1 MHLQATVVAHLR
13 AVGVS
18 VTPIDQMDSGTSFSF
33 ADFDDRYT
41 FSVGVAAQAGRKEKW
56 FVRISA
62 QEIED
67 AESISILKRLPALPT
82 SEFVDATYIR
92 WSPFTVEAVGGNAK
106 RVTDWIVGTIAN
118 AADRMLLNTERPS
131 AEEEAPSDPHSEPAS
146 VPAEQPIAPI
156 PEPALSLPFNDD
168 VVRQLVDAVT
178 RAADPRI
185 ALLDALVER
194 GLVSPA
200 LQEEVRT
207 GIRLEQG
214 DPRAI
219 LEAAKRRTVLT
230 AGQAQVV
237 VRMAFTEPGKVSD
250 EVLFAALEATQA
262 GWDAH
267 GKTLLRESVRDLR
280 DLNIGLNIFKLV
292 AKAAPSDVVG
302 LVARGLVDRAKR
314 EAPARKR
321 DVLVEIVG
329 TSFQAGLIQGTSLI
343 DNLLGEEE
351 LRPYDIWSDPV
362 IRAAISGDEGAA
374 VVLHRAAL
382 AEGTEPDL
390 RVVCQALVEVA
401 PTSTTMRSVGKWL
414 KRWVE
419 KGHSFRPADQALFE
433 RVASALQGWHCNN
446 PMTSEAAADQLSLQ
460 RLAQSHPEIEKLE
473 LSRAAIENARRPGS
487 PEAKQA
493 AVMNERFEKAKRYV
507 EQELVGKNRR
517 FILFGSRP
525 NKTSVNVLDQF
536 YPMRKFQWIEWLET
550 ERGKGPGRR
559 ILSDKIKGASC
570 VAVIVFTGASSHRN
584 TGLTDILSDTADKQ
598 VHRIE
603 SSSRDKLTIGLVE
616 AIEKHNHGSTA
627 A

>member
-1 MHLQATVVAHLR
+1 VRLQATVAAYLR
-13 AVGVS
+13 AVGVAVS
-18 VTPIDQMDSGTSFSF
+18 PRDQSENETSFSF
-33 ADFDDRYT
+33 VDFDNRYE
-41 FSVGVAAQAGRKEKW
+41 FSVGIAAQAGRKVKW
-56 FVRISA
+56 VVRIAA

-67 AESISILKRLPALPT
+67 AESIATLKRLPALPT
-82 SEFVDATYIR
+82 SEFVDSTYTR

-131 AEEEAPSDPHSEPAS
+131 PSEEPPAGQQSEPAS
-146 VPAEQPIAPI
+146 TPVEEPITLA
-156 PEPALSLPFNDD
+156 PEPALSPPVTDD
-168 VVRQLVDAVT
+168 VVRHLVDVVT
-178 RAADPRI
+178 RAADPRT
-185 ALLDALVER
+185 ALFEALAER

-200 LQEEVRT
+200 LEEEIRT

-219 LEAAKRRTVLT
+219 LEAARRGTVLT
-230 AGQAQVV
+230 AIQAQVV
-237 VRMAFTEPGKVSD
+237 VRMAFAEPNVVSD
-250 EVLFAALEATQA
+250 EVLFSALEATQA
-262 GWDAH
+262 GWDEHA
-267 GKTLLRESVRDLR
+267 KTLLRESVRDLR
-280 DLNIGLNIFKLV
+280 DLNTGLTIFKLV

-321 DVLVEIVG
+321 DVLVEIVS
-329 TSFQAGLIQGTSLI
+329 TSFQAGLLQGTSLI

-390 RVVCQALVEVA
+390 RVACQALVEVA
-401 PTSTTMRSVGKWL
+401 PTSTTMRSIGKWL

-419 KGHSFRPADQALFE
+419 KGHSIGPADQALFE
-433 RVASALQGWHCNN
+433 KVASALQEWHCNN
-446 PMTSEAAADQLSLQ
+446 PMTAEASADQLSLQ
-460 RLAQSHPEIEKLE
+460 RLVQSHPEIAQLE

-493 AVMNERFEKAKRYV
+493 AAMNERFEKAKRYV

-525 NKTSVNVLDQF
+525 NKTSENVLNQF
-536 YPMRKFQWIEWLET
+536 YPMRKFHWIEWLET

-559 ILSDKIKGASC
+559 VLSDKIKGASC

-616 AIEKHNHGSTA
+616 VIEKHNRDSA
-627 A
+627 AT

>member
-1 MHLQATVVAHLR
+1 VRLQATVAAYLR
-13 AVGVS
+13 AVAVS
-18 VTPIDQMDSGTSFSF
+18 VTPSDQGENGASFSF
-33 ADFDDRYT
+33 VDFDDRYE
-41 FSVGVAAQAGRKEKW
+41 FSVGIAAQAGRKEKW

-62 QEIED
+62 QDIED
-67 AESISILKRLPALPT
+67 AESIATLKRLPALPT
-82 SEFVDATYIR
+82 SEFVDSTYTR

-131 AEEEAPSDPHSEPAS
+131 TEEEPQSSPNPEPHP
-146 VPAEQPIAPI
+146 VPAEQPITPI
-156 PEPALSLPFNDD
+156 PEPASSLPFTDD

-178 RAADPRI
+178 RAADPRT
-185 ALLDALVER
+185 ALFEALAER
-194 GLVSPA
+194 GLVSPT
-200 LQEEVRT
+200 LEEEIRT

-219 LEAAKRRTVLT
+219 LEAARRGTALT
-230 AGQAQVV
+230 AIQAQVV
-237 VRMAFTEPGKVSD
+237 VRVAFTEPDKVSED
-250 EVLFAALEATQA
+250 VLFAALEATQA
-262 GWDAH
+262 GWDEH

-280 DLNIGLNIFKLV
+280 DLNTGLTIFKLV

-302 LVARGLVDRAKR
+302 LVARGLVAHAKR
-314 EAPARKR
+314 EAPAQKR
-321 DVLVEIVG
+321 AVLVEIVG
-329 TSFQAGLIQGTSLI
+329 TSFQAGLTQGVSLI
-343 DNLLGEEE
+343 DNLLREEE

-374 VVLHRAAL
+374 VVLHLAAL

-390 RVVCQALVEVA
+390 RVACQALVEVV
-401 PTSTTMRSVGKWL
+401 PTNTTMRSLGKWL

-419 KGHSFRPADQALFE
+419 KGHSIAPADRVLFE
-433 RVASALQGWHCNN
+433 RVASALQEWHCNN
-446 PMTSEAAADQLSLQ
+446 PMTAEASADQLSLQ
-460 RLAQSHPEIEKLE
+460 RLAQSHPEIAQLE
-473 LSRAAIENARRPGS
+473 LSRTAIENARRPGS

-493 AVMNERFEKAKRYV
+493 AAMNERFEKAKRYV
-507 EQELVGKNRR
+507 EQELVGKNQR

-525 NKTSVNVLDQF
+525 NKTSENVLNQF
-536 YPMRKFQWIEWLET
+536 YPMRKFHWIEWLET

-616 AIEKHNHGSTA
+616 AIEKHNRDNVA

>member
-1 MHLQATVVAHLR
+1 MHLQATVAAYLR
-13 AVGVS
+13 AVGVP
-18 VTPIDQMDSGTSFSF
+18 VTPSDTGENGASFTF
-33 ADFDDRYT
+33 VDFDDRYE
-41 FSVGVAAQAGRKEKW
+41 FSVGIAAQAGRKEKW

-62 QEIED
+62 QDIED
-67 AESISILKRLPALPT
+67 AESIATLKRLPALPT
-82 SEFVDATYIR
+82 SEFVDSTYTR

-131 AEEEAPSDPHSEPAS
+131 IEEEPQVSPNPEPAS
-146 VPAEQPIAPI
+146 VPIEQPTTPSS
-156 PEPALSLPFNDD
+156 EPGLSLPFNDD
-168 VVRQLVDAVT
+168 VVRQLVDVVT

-219 LEAAKRRTVLT
+219 LEAAKRGTVLT
-230 AGQAQVV
+230 AVQAQVV

-302 LVARGLVDRAKR
+302 LVARGLVAQAKR
-314 EAPARKR
+314 EEPARKR
-321 DVLVEIVG
+321 ALLLEI
-329 TSFQAGLIQGTSLI
+329 AGLSYEAGLLQGSELTSQ
-343 DNLLGEEE
+343 LLDEEE
-351 LRPYDIWSDPV
+351 LRPYDIWSDAT
-362 IRAAISGDEGAA
+362 IRTAIDGHEAMA
-374 VVLHRAAL
+374 IKLHHAAL
-382 AEGTEPDL
+382 AEGTEADL
-390 RVVCQALVEVA
+390 RVACQALLGPA
-401 PTSTTMRSVGKWL
+401 PTGALLRCLGKWL
-414 KRWVE
+414 RRWVE
-419 KGHSFRPADQALFE
+419 KGHPIESADKTLFE
-433 RVASALQGWHCNN
+433 KVAIVLREWHCNN

-559 ILSDKIKGASC
+559 VLSDKIKGASC

-584 TGLTDILSDTADKQ
+584 TGLTDILSDTADKK

-603 SSSRDKLTIGLVE
+603 SSSRDKLTIGLLDV
-616 AIEKHNHGSTA
+616 IESHY
-627 A
+627 

>member
-1 MHLQATVVAHLR
+1 M
-13 AVGVS
+13 
-18 VTPIDQMDSGTSFSF
+18 
-33 ADFDDRYT
+33 
-41 FSVGVAAQAGRKEKW
+41 
-56 FVRISA
+56 
-62 QEIED
+62 
-67 AESISILKRLPALPT
+67 
-82 SEFVDATYIR
+82 
-92 WSPFTVEAVGGNAK
+92 EAVGGNAK

-131 AEEEAPSDPHSEPAS
+131 AEEEPQSSPNPEPHPVQIEQPTTPSSEPG
-146 VPAEQPIAPI
+146 
-156 PEPALSLPFNDD
+156 LSLPFNDD

-219 LEAAKRRTVLT
+219 LEAAKRGTVLT
-230 AGQAQVV
+230 AVQAQVV

-302 LVARGLVDRAKR
+302 IVARGLVDRAKR

-329 TSFQAGLIQGTSLI
+329 TSFQAGLTQGISLI

-390 RVVCQALVEVA
+390 RVACQALVEVA
-401 PTSTTMRSVGKWL
+401 PTSTTMRSIGKWL

-419 KGHSFRPADQALFE
+419 KGHSIRPADQALFE
-433 RVASALQGWHCNN
+433 RVASALQEWHCNN
-446 PMTSEAAADQLSLQ
+446 PMTAEAAADQLSLQ
-460 RLAQSHPEIEKLE
+460 RLAQSHPEIAQLE
-473 LSRAAIENARRPGS
+473 LSRTAIENARRPGS

-559 ILSDKIKGASC
+559 VLSDKIKGASC

-616 AIEKHNHGSTA
+616 AIEKHNRDSA
-627 A
+627 AT

>member
-131 AEEEAPSDPHSEPAS
+131 AEEEPQSIPTPEPHPAS
-146 VPAEQPIAPI
+146 IEQPATTSA
-156 PEPALSLPFNDD
+156 EPSLSQPFSDD

-178 RAADPRI
+178 RAADPRV
-185 ALLDALVER
+185 ALFKALVER
-194 GLVSPA
+194 GLVSPD

-207 GIRLEQG
+207 SIRLEQG
-214 DPRAI
+214 DPQTI
-219 LEAAKRRTVLT
+219 LEAAQRGTVLT
-230 AGQAQVV
+230 AIQAQVV
-237 VRMAFTEPGKVSD
+237 VRMAFTEPKTVSD
-250 EVLFAALEATQA
+250 EVLFAVLEATQA
-262 GWDAH
+262 GWDER
-267 GKTLLRESVRDLR
+267 GKTLLRETVRDLP
-280 DLNIGLNIFKLV
+280 DLAVGLARFKLI

-302 LVARGLVDRAKR
+302 LVGRGLVTHAKR
-314 EAPARKR
+314 EDPARKR
-321 DVLVEIVG
+321 TLLLEISG
-329 TSFQAGLIQGTSLI
+329 LSFEAGLMQGWALTEQLL
-343 DNLLGEEE
+343 DNED
-351 LRPYDIWSDPV
+351 LRPYDIWSDV
-362 IRAAISGDEGAA
+362 RIRTAIHGNEAMAIDLS
-374 VVLHRAAL
+374 RAAL
-382 AEGTEPDL
+382 ADGTEADL
-390 RVVCQALVEVA
+390 RVSYQALLGPA
-401 PTSTTMRSVGKWL
+401 PTGALLRCLGKLL

-419 KGHSFRPADQALFE
+419 KGHPIEAADQSLFE
-433 RVASALQGWHCNN
+433 KVANALQERHCNN
-446 PMTSEAAADQLSLQ
+446 PMTPEAAADQLSLQ
-460 RLAQSHPEIEKLE
+460 RLAQLHPEIEQLE
-473 LSRAAIENARRPGS
+473 LARAAIESARRPGS

-507 EQELVGKNRR
+507 EEELVGKGRR
-517 FILFGSRP
+517 FILLGSRP
-525 NKTSVNVLDQF
+525 NKTSENVVNLF
-536 YPMRKFQWIEWLET
+536 YPIRRFPWIEWLQT
-550 ERGKGPGRR
+550 EKGKGPGRR
-559 ILSDKIKGASC
+559 TLSDKIKGASC

-584 TGLTDILSDTADKQ
+584 TGLTDILSDTADKH

-616 AIEKHNHGSTA
+616 AIEKHNRDSA
-627 A
+627 AT

>member
-1 MHLQATVVAHLR
+1 VRLQATVAAHLR
-13 AVGVS
+13 AVGVP
-18 VTPIDQMDSGTSFSF
+18 VMQRDSGDGGASFSF
-33 ADFDDRYT
+33 VDFDSRYE
-41 FSVGVAAQAGRKEKW
+41 FSVGIAAQAGRKEKW

-62 QEIED
+62 QDIED
-67 AESISILKRLPALPT
+67 AESIATLKRLPTLPT
-82 SEFVDATYIR
+82 SEFVDSTYAR

-131 AEEEAPSDPHSEPAS
+131 AEEVPSDPQSEPAS
-146 VPAEQPIAPI
+146 TPVEEPITLA
-156 PEPALSLPFNDD
+156 PEPASSLPFTDD

-185 ALLDALVER
+185 ALFEALVER

-200 LQEEVRT
+200 LEEEIRT

-219 LEAAKRRTVLT
+219 LEAARRGTALT
-230 AGQAQVV
+230 AIQAQVV
-237 VRMAFTEPGKVSD
+237 VRMAFTEPIAVSED
-250 EVLFAALEATQA
+250 VLFAALEATQA
-262 GWDAH
+262 GWDEH

-280 DLNIGLNIFKLV
+280 DLNTGLTIFKLV

-302 LVARGLVDRAKR
+302 LVARGLVAHAKR
-314 EAPARKR
+314 EAPAQKR
-321 DVLVEIVG
+321 AVLVEIVG
-329 TSFQAGLIQGTSLI
+329 TSFQAGLTQGVSLI
-343 DNLLGEEE
+343 DNLLREEE
-351 LRPYDIWSDPV
+351 LRPYDIWSNPV

-374 VVLHRAAL
+374 VVLHLAAL

-390 RVVCQALVEVA
+390 RVACQALVEVV
-401 PTSTTMRSVGKWL
+401 PTNTTMRSLGKWL

-419 KGHSFRPADQALFE
+419 KGHSIAPADRALFE
-433 RVASALQGWHCNN
+433 RVASALQEWHCNN
-446 PMTSEAAADQLSLQ
+446 PMTAEASADQHSLQ
-460 RLAQSHPEIEKLE
+460 RLVQSHPDIAQLE
-473 LSRAAIENARRPGS
+473 LARAAIETARRPGS
-487 PEAKQA
+487 AEAKQA
-493 AVMNERFEKAKRYV
+493 AAMNERFEKAKRYV

-525 NKTSVNVLDQF
+525 NKTSENVVNQF
-536 YPMRKFQWIEWLET
+536 YPMRKFRWIEWLET

-559 ILSDKIKGASC
+559 VLSDKIKGASC

-603 SSSRDKLTIGLVE
+603 SSSRDKLTIGLIE
-616 AIEKHNHGSTA
+616 AIEKHNCGSTTA
-627 A
+627 

>member
-1 MHLQATVVAHLR
+1 MRLQATVAAHLR
-13 AVGVS
+13 AVGVP
-18 VTPIDQMDSGTSFSF
+18 VMQRDSGDGGASFSF
-33 ADFDDRYT
+33 VDFDNRYE
-41 FSVGVAAQAGRKEKW
+41 FSVGIAAQAGRKEKW
-56 FVRISA
+56 VVRIAA
-62 QEIED
+62 QDIED
-67 AESISILKRLPALPT
+67 AESIATLKRLPALPT
-82 SEFVDATYIR
+82 SEFVDSAYTR

-106 RVTDWIVGTIAN
+106 RVTDWVVGTIAN

-131 AEEEAPSDPHSEPAS
+131 PSEEPPASQQSEPAS
-146 VPAEQPIAPI
+146 TPVEEPITLA
-156 PEPALSLPFNDD
+156 PEPALSPPVTDD
-168 VVRQLVDAVT
+168 VVRHLVDVVT
-178 RAADPRI
+178 RAADPRT
-185 ALLDALVER
+185 ALFEALAER

-200 LQEEVRT
+200 LEEEIRT

-219 LEAAKRRTVLT
+219 LEAARRGTVLT
-230 AGQAQVV
+230 AIQAQVV
-237 VRMAFTEPGKVSD
+237 VRMAFAEPNVVSD
-250 EVLFAALEATQA
+250 EVLFSALEATQA
-262 GWDAH
+262 GWDEHA
-267 GKTLLRESVRDLR
+267 KTLLRESVRDLR
-280 DLNIGLNIFKLV
+280 DLNTGLTIFKLV

-321 DVLVEIVG
+321 DVLVEIVS
-329 TSFQAGLIQGTSLI
+329 TSFQAGLLQGTSLI
-343 DNLLGEEE
+343 NNLLGEEE

-390 RVVCQALVEVA
+390 RVACQALVEVA
-401 PTSTTMRSVGKWL
+401 PTSTTMRSIGKWL

-419 KGHSFRPADQALFE
+419 KGHSIGPADQALFE
-433 RVASALQGWHCNN
+433 RVASALQEWHCNN
-446 PMTSEAAADQLSLQ
+446 PMTAEASADQLSLQ
-460 RLAQSHPEIEKLE
+460 RLVQSHPDIAQLE
-473 LSRAAIENARRPGS
+473 LARAAIEAARRPGS
-487 PEAKQA
+487 AEAKQA
-493 AVMNERFEKAKRYV
+493 AAMNERFEKAKRYV

-525 NKTSVNVLDQF
+525 NKTSENVVNQF
-536 YPMRKFQWIEWLET
+536 YSMRKFRWIEWLET

-559 ILSDKIKGASC
+559 VLSDKIKGASC

-603 SSSRDKLTIGLVE
+603 SSSRDKLTIGLIE